1 MKIHAGYEISYTCLQ
16 PTPMILMLS
25 VHPSRVADL
34 ITPDRMQFQPPVPA
48 KSYLD
53 GFGNV
58 CHVIHAAAGRITI
71 SSDFL
76 VRDSGAPDDIAPN
89 AKQHALDKL
98 PVETLVYLLGSRYCE
113 TDQFM
118 NVAWAKFGNMAKGW
132 SLVQAICDYV
142 HDHVKFGYE
151 HASPTKTAWQAH
163 TEGRGVCRDFA
174 HLAITLCRCMNIP
187 ARYCTG
193 YLGDIG
199 VPPDP
204 APMDFSAWFEVYLG
218 DRWYTFDARH
228 NVPRIGRILMARGR
242 DATDVAI
249 STSFGPCALAGFKV
263 VTIEVPAQPA
273 ATAANTDGTPHE
285 PPHRQSGSEA
295 TA

>member
-1 MKIHAGYEISYTCLQ
+1 VFAANADDPDAKRA
-16 PTPMILMLS
+16 
-25 VHPSRVADL
+25 PSRVADL

-58 CHVIHAAAGRITI
+58 CHVIHAPAGRITI

-151 HASPTKTAWQAH
+151 HESPTKTAWQAH
-163 TEGRGVCRDFA
+163 TERRGVCRDFA
-174 HLAITLCRCMNIP
+174 HLAITLCRCMKFRRAI
-187 ARYCTG
+187 
-193 YLGDIG
+193 
-199 VPPDP
+199 
-204 APMDFSAWFEVYLG
+204 APVISATSVCHQILR
-218 DRWYTFDARH
+218 RWISAPGLRS
-228 NVPRIGRILMARGR
+228 IS
-242 DATDVAI
+242 ATV
-249 STSFGPCALAGFKV
+249 
-263 VTIEVPAQPA
+263 
-273 ATAANTDGTPHE
+273 GTP
-285 PPHRQSGSEA
+285 SMLA
-295 TA
+295 TTSPVSVAF